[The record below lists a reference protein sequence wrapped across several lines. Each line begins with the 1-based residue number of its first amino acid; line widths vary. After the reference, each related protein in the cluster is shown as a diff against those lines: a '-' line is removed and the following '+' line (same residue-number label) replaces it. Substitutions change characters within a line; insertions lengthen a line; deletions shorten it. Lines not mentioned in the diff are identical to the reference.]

1 METLNVLY
9 NIEEKQETRPLYE
22 EVFPEDKGEFLD
34 YYYED
39 RCRDNV
45 IIDIKRENAVIAMAH
60 FNPFTMETRD
70 GRTFP
75 VMYIYAVSTKK
86 AERHKGYMRRI
97 LIEGFRIMTEKGI
110 SFCYLIPVDEAIYKP
125 FGFETIGAFTKERI
139 RHPEEIR
146 RNYELFLREDADYQR
161 RVAIE
166 ENIEKEQK
174 SGQEA
179 EDRMPGKTRPALPER
194 EMKCQQAPIDSG
206 LPEEPVLMAK
216 ILNREQFIRW
226 SGLPEN
232 TEEKDMLAFLK
243 HKKIYI
249 AEEV

>member
-110 SFCYLIPVDEAIYKP
+110 SFCYLIPQRK
-125 FGFETIGAFTKERI
+125 KS
-139 RHPEEIR
+139 EIR
-146 RNYELFLREDADYQR
+146 R
-161 RVAIE
+161 
-166 ENIEKEQK
+166 K
-174 SGQEA
+174 SGEA
-179 EDRMPGKTRPALPER
+179 MTCFSMRMPIIKGGWL
-194 EMKCQQAPIDSG
+194 S
-206 LPEEPVLMAK
+206 
-216 ILNREQFIRW
+216 
-226 SGLPEN
+226 
-232 TEEKDMLAFLK
+232 
-243 HKKIYI
+243 KKK
-249 AEEV
+249 

>member
-97 LIEGFRIMTEKGI
+97 LIEGFRIMTKKGI

-139 RHPEEIR
+139 RDPEEIR

-166 ENIEKEQK
+166 EKIETD
-174 SGQEA
+174 G
-179 EDRMPGKTRPALPER
+179 GVPEH
-194 EMKCQQAPIDSG
+194 
-206 LPEEPVLMAK
+206 PVLMAK
-216 ILNREQFIRW
+216 ILNREAFLQW
-226 SGLPEN
+226 SGLPDH

-243 HKKIYI
+243 TKKIYI